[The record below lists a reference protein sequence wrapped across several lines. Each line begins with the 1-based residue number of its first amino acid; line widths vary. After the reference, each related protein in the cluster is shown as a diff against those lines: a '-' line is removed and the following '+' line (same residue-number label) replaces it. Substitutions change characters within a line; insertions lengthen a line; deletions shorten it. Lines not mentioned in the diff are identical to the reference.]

1 MCLLGSVSLK
11 NFDYS
16 LDLKVFLEKKNT
28 GDEFAELILRILG
41 LTF

>member
-16 LDLKVFLEKKNT
+16 LDLKLFLEKNIEN
-28 GDEFAELILRILG
+28 EFAELILLILE

>member
-16 LDLKVFLEKKNT
+16 LDLKLFLEKKNIEN
-28 GDEFAELILRILG
+28 EFAELILLIME